1 MQRRKKINRIKSLID
16 KIQDRKDVHFCKKF
30 FYSDR
35 VHLYEDKD
43 QTIKITES
51 EASAYAEA
59 ERLENNAENKNNKLW
74 IIYPILK
81 LQLNLGHH

>member
-43 QTIKITES
+43 HTIKITES
-51 EASAYAEA
+51 EVSAYAEA
-59 ERLENNAENKNNKLW
+59 ERLENNADRVLYVVVHK
-74 IIYPILK
+74 
-81 LQLNLGHH
+81 

>member
-16 KIQDRKDVHFCKKF
+16 KIQDRKDVHFCQKF
-30 FYSDR
+30 FYSDS

-43 QTIKITES
+43 HTIKITES

-59 ERLENNAENKNNKLW
+59 ERLENNADRVLYVV
-74 IIYPILK
+74 I
-81 LQLNLGHH
+81 HS